1 MKKFCVDLI
10 EDTYSAYFSIDS
22 LEKKEYTIKNRTGI
36 LKRNFDDEWTHNS
49 HELTSI
55 KDAAAFLDKKINLK
69 LKKQKGQPGDF
80 PFQPAKIAK
89 ENQYIF
95 DFLQDLGVM
104 EWKVIFRALRSRR
117 IIIKNGKEKKTGFEH
132 FSILIKVR
140 LKDRR
145 NFIEVGECGG
155 SGQGPKF
162 NQSGLVSRVKEI
174 SDNHQI
180 AESHNVSFT
189 EKIPVILSPGDG
201 AILFHEIL
209 GHALEADYIY
219 LQRSPITVSH
229 IGRQIMPPNVTVVTE
244 DKNDSFFSGIIC
256 DDEGET
262 SKSAFLIEKGI
273 LKNIISDSFYK
284 HLLDLKN
291 CGHSRVED
299 FTCLPMPRMYALYLK
314 PGGYNPEELIA
325 STPYGVYA
333 REFGEGKIYFDK
345 NVFYFN
351 IHDAK
356 LIEKGKRTIPLGSIM
371 VKGDISEVLGSVEMV
386 ANDFRFDKGISYC
399 FKNGQTLNV
408 RVGQP
413 TVKINNLWVT
423 NDAND

>member
-1 MKKFCVDLI
+1 MDLI
-10 EDTYSAYFSIDS
+10 DDTYSTYFSIDS
-22 LEKKEYTIKNRTGI
+22 QEKKEYTIKSKTGI
-36 LKRNFDDEWTHNS
+36 LKRTFDEEWASSS

-55 KDAAAFLDKKINLK
+55 KDASEFLEKKINLK
-69 LKKQKGQPGDF
+69 LKNQPGDL
-80 PFQPAKIAK
+80 PFQPSKITK
-89 ENQYIF
+89 ENQYVF
-95 DFLQDLGVM
+95 DFLQSLDVM
-104 EWKVIFRALRSRR
+104 EWKVIFRGLRSRR
-117 IIIKNGKEKKTGFEH
+117 IIIKNGKDKKTNFEH

-140 LKDRR
+140 LKDHR
-145 NFIEVGECGG
+145 NFIEVGEGG
-155 SGQGPKF
+155 GGQGPKF

-174 SDNHQI
+174 CDNHKL
-180 AESHNVSFT
+180 AEKHPVTFN

-229 IGRQIMPPNVTVVTE
+229 IGRQIMPANVTVVTE
-244 DKNDSFFSGIIC
+244 DKNDTFFAGITC

-262 SKSAFLIEKGI
+262 PKSGCLIEKGI
-273 LKNIISDSFYK
+273 LRNIISDSFYK
-284 HLLDLKN
+284 NLMDLKN

-314 PGGYNPEELIA
+314 PGNYDPEELVT
-325 STPYGVYA
+325 STPSGVYA

-351 IHDAK
+351 IHDAR

-371 VKGDISEVLGSVEMV
+371 VKGDISEVLESVEMV